1 MAKYVP
7 YMYNKIPITR
17 FCYIKIIFVSF
28 LLFLGLKISYII
40 ARTPL
45 IMEVR
50 CYTSAVLLNRWVK
63 FSRKNQLSNK
73 IIPII
78 FWLSSLRLELLPPL
92 PLQRYDHPNCSTFI
106 LLKFYFR
113 LPSRT
118 SPKDSRTQTRARMAV
133 LRSNRK

>member
-28 LLFLGLKISYII
+28 LLFLGLEISYII

-50 CYTSAVLLNRWVK
+50 CYTCAVLLNRWVMA
-63 FSRKNQLSNK
+63 K
-73 IIPII
+73 IQPEK
-78 FWLSSLRLELLPPL
+78 SAEQQNNSYHLL
-92 PLQRYDHPNCSTFI
+92 
-106 LLKFYFR
+106 
-113 LPSRT
+113 
-118 SPKDSRTQTRARMAV
+118 A
-133 LRSNRK
+133 

>member
-28 LLFLGLKISYII
+28 LLFPGLKISYII
-40 ARTPL
+40 ARSPL
-45 IMEVR
+45 NMAVR
-50 CYTSAVLLNRWVK
+50 CCRQK
-63 FSRKNQLSNK
+63 FSQQNQLSNK
-73 IIPII
+73 IILII
-78 FWLSSLRLELLPPL
+78 FWLSSLTLELLQPL

>member
-45 IMEVR
+45 NMEIR
-50 CYTSAVLLNRWVK
+50 CYTYGGSLNQWVMAKIQPAKSAEQQNNSYHLL
-63 FSRKNQLSNK
+63 
-73 IIPII
+73 
-78 FWLSSLRLELLPPL
+78 
-92 PLQRYDHPNCSTFI
+92 
-106 LLKFYFR
+106 
-113 LPSRT
+113 
-118 SPKDSRTQTRARMAV
+118 A
-133 LRSNRK
+133 